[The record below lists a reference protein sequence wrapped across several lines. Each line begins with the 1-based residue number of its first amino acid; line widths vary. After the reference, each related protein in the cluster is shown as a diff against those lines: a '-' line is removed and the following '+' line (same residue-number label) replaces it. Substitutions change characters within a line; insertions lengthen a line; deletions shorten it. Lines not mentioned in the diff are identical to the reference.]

1 MISFQYPQAFI
12 LLCVLLGAVYAL
24 ILYFR
29 HSFIKDPTPAQKRLM
44 KFLGALRFIV
54 ITLIAILLLAP
65 FIKSQFTEVQKPI
78 VLLLQ
83 DNSESVMNTFSAEDS
98 SAYAAGVKNL
108 SEKLKENYD
117 VKEYSFDES
126 LLPEI
131 NFSFDGK
138 MTNLSENLSD
148 LVNLYSGQNIG
159 AVILATDGIYNKG
172 SNPLYAAGN
181 LKFPVYTV
189 ALGDTTAKKDLK
201 ISKTLYN
208 HIVYLSDR
216 FKIRVDAES
225 DNLSAKTFID
235 VFDVSERGNSVKL
248 DSREVA
254 FSNEKKFLSEEFVL
268 EAKRPGVQRYQV
280 VLRPVEGEFTRA
292 NNTFDLFVDVL
303 DGRQKVLVL
312 ANSPHPDVAALREA
326 IEKNKNYEVVLKLAE
341 DAQTVKPGDY
351 NLIILHQLPSARFQL
366 NSIFETIKN
375 KNIATL
381 FITGGQTSF
390 GIFNGLQ
397 NAVQIS
403 QPGQGVN
410 EALPALNKDF
420 PLFTIPDEVKNRMKD
435 FPPLLAPF
443 GEFETAA
450 GAKVLLTQK
459 IGSVQTE
466 YPLLVFN
473 DAMGSKAGVF
483 CGEGL
488 WRWKMYDYRANGNTD
503 AFNEIITK
511 TVQYLAVKEDKRQFR
526 VRIPKNV
533 FYENEA
539 ISFQAELY
547 NDSYE
552 LINAPDVSLT
562 LTDEEGKEFPYIF
575 SKTSNAYFLD
585 AGNFPVG
592 NYSYRASVKYGTKE
606 LAFDGKFTIVPVQL
620 EAFNTVAN
628 HHLLY
633 QLSEKSGGS
642 MFYPAQISSLSDSL
656 AANATMKPLMYST
669 IKTESIINYW
679 QLLAIFIGILAL
691 EWFIRKY
698 EGGY

>member
-1 MISFQYPQAFI
+1 LLSFQYPQAYLLLCI
-12 LLCVLLGAVYAL
+12 LLGVVYAL

-29 HSFIKDPTPAQKRLM
+29 HSFIKDPTPAQQRLM

-78 VLLLQ
+78 VLVLQ
-83 DNSESVMNTFSAEDS
+83 DNSESVMNTFTAEDS
-98 SAYAAGVKNL
+98 SAYAAGLKSL

-117 VKEYSFDES
+117 VKEYSFDET
-126 LLPEI
+126 LHPEI

-159 AVILATDGIYNKG
+159 AVVLASDGIYNKG
-172 SNPLYAAGN
+172 SNPLYASDN

-208 HIVYLSDR
+208 HIVYLNDR

-225 DNLSAKTFID
+225 DNLPAKTFID
-235 VFDVSERGNSVKL
+235 VFDVSQKNNTIKL
-248 DSREVA
+248 DSREVV
-254 FSNEKKFLSEEFVL
+254 FSSAKQFLSEEFVL
-268 EAKRPGVQRYQV
+268 EAKRAGVQRYQV
-280 VLRPVEGEFTRA
+280 VLRPVEGEFTHA
-292 NNTFDLFVDVL
+292 NNTMDLFVDVL
-303 DGRQKVLVL
+303 DGRQKVLLL
-312 ANSPHPDVAALREA
+312 ANSPHPDVSAMKEA
-326 IEKNKNYEVVLKLAE
+326 INKNKNYEVALRLAE
-341 DAQTVKPGDY
+341 DAQTIKPEDY
-351 NLIILHQLPSARFQL
+351 NLIVLHQLPSDRFPL
-366 NSIFETIKN
+366 NNLFATIKE

-381 FITGGQTSF
+381 FIVGGQTALPA
-390 GIFNGLQ
+390 FNNNQ
-397 NAVQIS
+397 SAVQIVQS
-403 QPGQGVN
+403 GQGIN
-410 EALPALNKDF
+410 ETQPVLNKDF
-420 PLFTIPDEVKNRMKD
+420 PLFTISDELKNGMKN

-443 GEFETAA
+443 GEFEAA
-450 GAKVLLTQK
+450 SGAKLLLTQK

-473 DAMGSKAGVF
+473 DALGVKTGVF

-488 WRWKMYDYRANGNTD
+488 WRWKMYDYRGNKNYD

-552 LINAPDVSLT
+552 LINTPDVSLT
-562 LTDEEGKEFPYIF
+562 LTDEEGKEFPYVF
-575 SKTSNAYFLD
+575 SKTANAYILD

-592 NYSYRASVKYGTKE
+592 SYAFRASVKYGSKE

-628 HHLLY
+628 HQLLY
-633 QLSEKSGGS
+633 QLSEKSGGK
-642 MFYPAQISSLSDSL
+642 MFYPTQISSISDSL
-656 AANATMKPLMYST
+656 ASSANMKPLLYST
-669 IKTESIINYW
+669 FKTESIINYW
-679 QLLAIFIGILAL
+679 WLLAIFMGILTL

>member
-1 MISFQYPQAFI
+1 MISFQYPQAYI
-12 LLCVLLGAVYAL
+12 LLCILLGVVYAL

-29 HSFIKDPTPAQKRLM
+29 HSFIKDPTPTQQKLM

-78 VLLLQ
+78 VLVLQ
-83 DNSESVMNTFSAEDS
+83 DNSESVMNTFTAEDS
-98 SAYAAGVKNL
+98 SAYASGIKAL
-108 SEKLKENYD
+108 TEKLKENYD

-126 LLPEI
+126 LQPDI

-159 AVILATDGIYNKG
+159 AVVLASDGIYNKG
-172 SNPLYAAGN
+172 SNPLYSSDN

-208 HIVYLSDR
+208 HIVYLNDR

-225 DNLSAKTFID
+225 DNLPAKTFID
-235 VFDVSERGNSVKL
+235 VFDVSERNNSVKL
-248 DSREVA
+248 DSREVV
-254 FSNEKKFLSEEFVL
+254 FSDAKRFLSEEFVL
-268 EAKRPGVQRYQV
+268 EAKRAGVQRYQV

-292 NNTFDLFVDVL
+292 NNTMDLFVDVL
-303 DGRQKVLVL
+303 DGRQKILVL
-312 ANSPHPDVAALREA
+312 ANAPHPDVAALKEA
-326 IEKNKNYEVVLKLAE
+326 IEKNKNYEVALRLAE
-341 DAQTVKPGDY
+341 DAQSVKPDDY

-366 NSIFETIKN
+366 AKLFETIKE

-381 FITGGQTSF
+381 FVAGGQTSF
-390 GIFNGLQ
+390 GIFNGVQ
-397 NAVQIS
+397 NAVQITQS
-403 QPGQGVN
+403 GQGVN

-420 PLFTIPDEVKNRMKD
+420 SLFTISDEVKNGLRN

-443 GEFETAA
+443 GEFEAA
-450 GAKVLLTQK
+450 SGAQMLLTQK

-466 YPLLVFN
+466 YPLLLFN
-473 DAMGSKAGVF
+473 DALGVKTGVF

-488 WRWKMYDYRANGNTD
+488 WRWKMYDYREHKNYD

-533 FYENEA
+533 FYENEP
-539 ISFQAELY
+539 ITFQAELY

-552 LINAPDVSLT
+552 LINTPDVSLT
-562 LTDEEGKEFPYIF
+562 LTDEEGKEFPYVF
-575 SKTSNAYFLD
+575 SKTSNAYFLE
-585 AGNFPVG
+585 AGNFTVG
-592 NYSYRASVKYGTKE
+592 SYSFRATVKYGSKE
-606 LAFDGKFTIVPVQL
+606 LTFDGKFTIVPVQL
-620 EAFNTVAN
+620 EAFSTVAN
-628 HHLLY
+628 HQLLY

-642 MFYPAQISSLSDSL
+642 MFYPAQLGTLQDSL
-656 AANATMKPLMYST
+656 TASANMKPLLYST
-669 IKTESIINYW
+669 FKTESIINYW
-679 QLLAIFIGILAL
+679 WLLAILMGILSL